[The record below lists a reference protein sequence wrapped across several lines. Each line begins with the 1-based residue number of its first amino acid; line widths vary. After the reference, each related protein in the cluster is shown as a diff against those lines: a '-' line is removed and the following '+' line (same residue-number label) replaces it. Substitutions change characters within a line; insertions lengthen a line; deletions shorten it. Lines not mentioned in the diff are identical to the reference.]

1 LLPGFASYAL
11 CEYKASAPIDLT
23 GYWTAIVT
31 EDWRWRMVTPP
42 KGDYASIPITAEAKK
57 VADAWDSAKDEAAGE
72 QCRSYGAAGIM
83 RVPGRAHITW
93 QDDTTLKVEID
104 AGTQTR
110 LLHFGSWKAPAN
122 SKPTWQGDSVATWE
136 TPVVAA
142 GAAGSAGGVA
152 PVTTEA
158 AKFGSL
164 KVVTTRM
171 RPGYLRKNGV
181 PYSADAVLTEYWDVH
196 KERNGDQW
204 LVITTLVDDPKYLQL
219 PWVTSPNFKKE
230 ASGAKWDPTPCSARW

>member
-1 LLPGFASYAL
+1 MKRSEFQRRGVLAVAVSVLASSVVSGQGRAGQPAAPPPPTPR
-11 CEYKASAPIDLT
+11 ASAPIDLA

-136 TPVVAA
+136 TPVVAT

-152 PVTTEA
+152 PLTTEA
-158 AKFGSL
+158 GK
-164 KVVTTRM
+164 
-171 RPGYLRKNGV
+171 LRG
-181 PYSADAVLTEYWDVH
+181 
-196 KERNGDQW
+196 
-204 LVITTLVDDPKYLQL
+204 LQ
-219 PWVTSPNFKKE
+219 
-230 ASGAKWDPTPCSARW
+230 